1 MEPSLRANGSRE
13 CAPDDGLREAI
24 QDIRHEVDCFV
35 ASLLAMTLDGPSA
48 MAEGDS
54 RMKVIGL
61 AGWSGAGKTTLLT
74 RIIPH
79 LLGQGLRVSVIK
91 HAHHSFD
98 VDVPGKDSWVHRQS
112 GATEVLVS
120 SGRRWAL
127 MHELRDAPEP
137 RLPELLKKMSPVD
150 LVVVEGFKSEPHRKI
165 EVHRAANG
173 KAMLF
178 PDDPA
183 IVGIATDAA
192 VETAL
197 PVAHLDDIPAIAA
210 MMQRSAISVEEL
222 LARSVSET

>member
-1 MEPSLRANGSRE
+1 
-13 CAPDDGLREAI
+13 
-24 QDIRHEVDCFV
+24 
-35 ASLLAMTLDGPSA
+35 
-48 MAEGDS
+48 
-54 RMKVIGL
+54 MKVIGL
-61 AGWSGAGKTTLLT
+61 AGWSGAGKTTLLA

-79 LLGQGLRVSVIK
+79 FLKDGLRVSVIK

-112 GATEVLVS
+112 GAAEVLVS
-120 SGRRWAL
+120 SGQRWAL
-127 MHELRDAPEP
+127 MHELRGAAEP

-165 EVHRAANG
+165 EVHRTANG

-192 VETAL
+192 LETAL
-197 PVAHLDDIPAIAA
+197 PVVHLDDIPAVAA